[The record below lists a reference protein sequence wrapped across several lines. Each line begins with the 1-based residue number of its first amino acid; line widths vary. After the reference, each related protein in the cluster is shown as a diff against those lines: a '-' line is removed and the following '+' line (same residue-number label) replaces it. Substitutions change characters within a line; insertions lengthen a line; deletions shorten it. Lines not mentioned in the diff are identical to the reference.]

1 MGGHNRRMFVAKYLG
16 ATDTL
21 GTRFKITDTRHKGK
35 SMTFSWDY
43 ELGFLTEQATEKL
56 ESMGIKIDG
65 YSEPWTEDNKTYI
78 FSHDFSTQLR
88 SE

>member
-43 ELGFLTEQATEKL
+43 ELGYLTEQATEKL

-78 FSHDFSTQLR
+78 FSHDFNTQLINK
-88 SE
+88 